1 MPKEW
6 IFVNHGSSSGK
17 SIVASV
23 RGVRNDGCRVFIVRL
38 AVALIICVMQALHGA
53 ALARANSVDGARER
67 LTLISVPR
75 AEVVTGGDVL
85 LGASRTNL
93 RFALADGTPLH
104 VQRFSNPAGG
114 SWYLL
119 TGLPKGSLTVVARD
133 NSGEFDRLPLHNTS
147 KDGPVISGAR
157 ETPFFCETD
166 EFEIGPGL
174 GKLPVSQPP
183 TCTTGVRIDWLT
195 RDADGRFQAVK
206 NAANTQPAKQSALVR
221 LETGVID
228 RSIYQIALPVDAATQ
243 VVAPGTR
250 SRAWNGKVIYKFGGG
265 CRGGWY
271 EQGATTAGVLNA
283 TLLAA
288 GYAVVSASLNV
299 FGNDCNDLLA
309 SEVMMMVREH
319 FIETYGPPR
328 YVLGFGC
335 SGGSYQGLQ
344 IADNYPGLLDGILIG
359 CTLPEVILG
368 TLTNLFDARLLE
380 HYFANAAVPQ
390 AARARSGADPG
401 AASKAPEIAR
411 AAWSDAQILAVTGYA
426 SIANLHKSA
435 EGAARIDV
443 TPRRGRKAAEFDD
456 VVPKSA
462 RYRAIGHRHGARPTV
477 FDHTVNVYGR
487 DPKTGFARWPL
498 DNRGVEYGLQ
508 AFHQHHITL
517 AQFIDL
523 NRRIG
528 GMDREGNFIASRT
541 LHDPEATRIAYS
553 SGRILSARGG
563 LSAIPIIDYRSWTD
577 RNPRGDIHMAYHSR
591 TLRARLQN
599 VNHHLD
605 NEVLLIED
613 DDCESCALFS
623 LERPVLQFAL
633 ERMDA
638 WLMGIRAV
646 TGASNGWWRNQG
658 HSGGN
663 IEYAARLAEVRR
675 ARPPNLVDA
684 CWIEGQQTPMP
695 RVDEGPCAKR
705 FPLYSFPRSVA
716 GAPIANDIVACTL
729 RPLNLTDYPD
739 ASPAALAELRKV
751 FADGVCDWSKAGVAQ
766 VDYAGVW
773 QSFGPVAIDD
783 RIVKPQGSTSRR

>member
-1 MPKEW
+1 MLR
-6 IFVNHGSSSGK
+6 NNGSSGDRSA
-17 SIVASV
+17 VASV
-23 RGVRNDGCRVFIVRL
+23 RGVPNGRCRAFLARL
-38 AVALIICVMQALHGA
+38 AIALILCALQALGGA
-53 ALARANSVDGARER
+53 AVAQADALDAARDR

-85 LGASRTNL
+85 LGASRANL
-93 RFALADGTPLH
+93 RFALANGTPLRA
-104 VQRFSNPAGG
+104 QTFANPAGG
-114 SWYLL
+114 SWYLVS
-119 TGLPKGSLTVVARD
+119 GLPEGSLTVVARD
-133 NSGEFDRLPLHNTS
+133 NTGEFDRLPLHNTS
-147 KDGPVISGAR
+147 KDGPVISGPR

-166 EFEIGPGL
+166 KFEIGPGL
-174 GKLPVSQPP
+174 GKLPASQPP
-183 TCTTGVRIDWLT
+183 TCETSVRIDLLA
-195 RDADGRFQAVK
+195 RDADGRFHAL
-206 NAANTQPAKQSALVR
+206 ANTENAQATKQSALVR
-221 LETGVID
+221 VETGVID

-243 VVAPGTR
+243 IVTPGTR

-328 YVLGFGC
+328 YIMGFGC
-335 SGGSYQGLQ
+335 SGGSYQSLQ

-380 HYFANAAVPQ
+380 HYFENAAAPETAQSRRRV
-390 AARARSGADPG
+390 GTG
-401 AASKAPEIAR
+401 AATNAPAVAS
-411 AAWSDAQILAVTGYA
+411 AAWSEAQILAVTGYS

-435 EGAARIDV
+435 ESAARIDAM
-443 TPRRGRKAAEFDD
+443 PRRERKAAEFDD

-462 RYRAIGHRHGARPTV
+462 RYRAVGHRDGARPTV

-487 DPKTGFARWPL
+487 DPRTGFARWPL
-498 DNRGVEYGLQ
+498 DNRGVQYGLQ
-508 AFHQHHITL
+508 ALHQHQITW

-528 GMDREGNFIASRT
+528 GTDRDGSFIASRT
-541 LHDPEATRIAYS
+541 VHDPEATRIAYS
-553 SGRILSARGG
+553 SGRILSVRGG

-577 RNPRGDIHMAYHSR
+577 RNPHGDIHMAYHSR

-599 VNHHLD
+599 VNHNLD
-605 NEVLLIED
+605 NAVLLLED
-613 DDCESCALFS
+613 DACDSCALFS

-638 WLMGIRAV
+638 WLMGMRA
-646 TGASNGWWRNQG
+646 TMGASNGWWHTQES
-658 HSGGN
+658 SGVRA
-663 IEYAARLAEVRR
+663 EFAARRAELRR
-675 ARPPNLVDA
+675 ARPANLVDA
-684 CWIEGQQTPMP
+684 CWIDGQQTPMP

-705 FPLYSFPRSVA
+705 FPLYSFPRGVA
-716 GAPIANDIVACTL
+716 GAPIANNIVACTL
-729 RPLNLTDYPD
+729 RPLNITDYPE
-739 ASPAALAELRKV
+739 ASPAALAEFKKV
-751 FADGVCDWSKAGVAQ
+751 FPDGVCDWSKAGVAQ
-766 VDYAGVW
+766 ADYAGVW
-773 QSFGPVAIDD
+773 QSFGPVAIDN